1 MTSTNKSE
9 KSHFADSVFK
19 IAPTIGIAIVAY
31 LQTLFPS
38 KDEFNQMQEKL
49 NQMDKKITEMSVMQ
63 TVIDHNTRNLSKVEE
78 RVRGLEINQAKQQKI
93 N

>member
-1 MTSTNKSE
+1 MTSGNKLE
-9 KSHFADSVFK
+9 KSNLTDSVFK

-38 KDEFNQMQEKL
+38 KEEFEKMQEKL
-49 NQMDKKITEMSVMQ
+49 NQMDKNITEMSVMQ
-63 TVIDHNTRNLSKVEE
+63 SVIDGNSRNLSKVEE
-78 RVRGLEINQAKQQKI
+78 RVRELEIAQAKRGQ